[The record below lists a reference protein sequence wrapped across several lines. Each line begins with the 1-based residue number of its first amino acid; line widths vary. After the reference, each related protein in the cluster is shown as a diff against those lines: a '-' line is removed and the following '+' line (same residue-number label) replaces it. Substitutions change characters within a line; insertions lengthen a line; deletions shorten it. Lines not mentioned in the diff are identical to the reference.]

1 MEQAKRKPD
10 PQEEEIKKGEVEVT
24 IYDAIN
30 TLVAHGHD
38 KEKIIHTYSKDEI
51 SMFYEKCIKYDM
63 RQNADFIEGV
73 MVGISGAFG
82 GSKKIPK
89 LLEDMRK

>member
-1 MEQAKRKPD
+1 
-10 PQEEEIKKGEVEVT
+10 
-24 IYDAIN
+24 
-30 TLVAHGHD
+30 
-38 KEKIIHTYSKDEI
+38 
-51 SMFYEKCIKYDM
+51 MFYEKCIKYDM